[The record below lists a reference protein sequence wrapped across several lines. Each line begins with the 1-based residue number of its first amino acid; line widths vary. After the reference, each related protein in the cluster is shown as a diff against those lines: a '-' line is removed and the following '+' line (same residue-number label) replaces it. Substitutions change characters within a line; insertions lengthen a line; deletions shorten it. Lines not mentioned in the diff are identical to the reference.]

1 MNSKSHFDISKITRK
16 SKRPTNRKKTR
27 GIGFY
32 DDTSENQ
39 EITPIIYKK
48 SMMEPVRQKLG
59 QYVMSL
65 QGNSKIDETEILRIK
80 GKALNTFMGIVRTE
94 MPRLS
99 IEAFP

>member
-1 MNSKSHFDISKITRK
+1 
-16 SKRPTNRKKTR
+16 
-27 GIGFY
+27 
-32 DDTSENQ
+32 
-39 EITPIIYKK
+39 
-48 SMMEPVRQKLG
+48 MMEPVRQKLG

>member
-1 MNSKSHFDISKITRK
+1 
-16 SKRPTNRKKTR
+16 
-27 GIGFY
+27 
-32 DDTSENQ
+32 
-39 EITPIIYKK
+39 
-48 SMMEPVRQKLG
+48 MMEPIRQKLG

-65 QGNSKIDETEILRIK
+65 QGNSKIEQDDVLRIK